1 MNKEVEG
8 MSAGAPDLRSFI
20 PPAQVI
26 EVIAALRELGNTA
39 YIAGGAVRDMVM
51 GRPRPEDWDVATSA
65 SPEQV
70 MAAFDRVIPSGVAH
84 GTVTVLDNG
93 MSIEVTTYRVDGPYL
108 DGRHPEYVRFVP
120 RIEDDLARRDFTMN
134 AMAYDPIAGELIDP
148 YGGREAIRAR
158 VITCVGEPRDRF
170 SEDKLR
176 MVRAARFA
184 AKLRFRA
191 DPRLVE
197 AARELAPQIRQVS
210 VERVYDELAKMMGT
224 RAPSLGFELLE
235 EMGITPYVL
244 PELCADVPR
253 ERRARLYAM
262 CDELPPDLV
271 ERFAVLLA
279 PLGES
284 RARQTLSRMR
294 ASNRTG
300 ADVVAIVR
308 GAQAV
313 LNSHSA
319 ADANADS
326 DPAGLA
332 GLSSYSLRLE
342 ASRIGVGN
350 LAPAVRVACIFA
362 GCSAD
367 ERRALDELVRSVVQ
381 QKPALRIRDLAV
393 DGHDVMNATGIG
405 PGPGVRLVLSALLDE
420 VLRDPALNTRER
432 LLKLA
437 RNRYQSLHSVPRSG
451 GVFMVKQPKVVV
463 APDSFKG
470 SLTARQVCE
479 AAEEGLRRVWPEAEI
494 VSVPMADGG
503 EGTVQSLV
511 DATSGRI
518 VNIDVT
524 GPLGE
529 PVAAF
534 FGVLGDGVTAVIE
547 MAAASGLPL
556 VPQGLRNPLSATT
569 RGTGELIESA
579 LDMGCRKF
587 IIGIG
592 GSATNDG
599 GAGMAQA
606 LGVRLLDE
614 HGVEIGPGG
623 AELAR
628 LTRID
633 ASGLD
638 PRASQSEFVVA
649 CDVDN
654 PLTGPRGASAVYGP
668 QKGATPEMVKILDD
682 ALKNLA
688 AVVRRDLGV
697 DVDGIPGAGAAG
709 GLGAG
714 LMAFLGASLKR
725 GIDIVVETVR
735 LREQMKGAALVIT
748 GEGRTDF
755 QTLFGKTPM
764 GVANVAKSLG
774 IPVVVISGSVAD
786 DAGGLYAHGI
796 DALMSIAKG
805 PCTIEE
811 AIAGAGPL
819 MADAAETAARLIA
832 VGLGA
837 SVGPG
842 ASLRR
847 EAGPGRE
854 TREGS
859 GFLGGLE

>member
-1 MNKEVEG
+1 
-8 MSAGAPDLRSFI
+8 MSAGESNPHCLI

-26 EVIAALRELGNTA
+26 EVIAALKELGHTA
-39 YIAGGAVRDMVM
+39 YIAGGAVRDMAM
-51 GRPRPEDWDVATSA
+51 GKPSPEDWDVATSA

-70 MAAFDRVIPSGVAH
+70 MAAFDQVIPSGAAH
-84 GTVTVLDNG
+84 GTVTVVERG

-120 RIEDDLARRDFTMN
+120 AIHDDLARRDFTIN
-134 AMAYDPIAGELIDP
+134 AMAFDPIAGELIDP
-148 YGGREAIRAR
+148 YGGRDDIQAGALR
-158 VITCVGEPRDRF
+158 CVGEPSDRF

-184 AKLRFRA
+184 AKLGFRA

-197 AARELAPQIRQVS
+197 AARGLAPQIRQVS
-210 VERVYDELAKMMGT
+210 VERVYDELAKMMKT
-224 RAPSLGFELLE
+224 RTPSLGLELLE
-235 EMGITPYVL
+235 EMGIIPHIL
-244 PELCADVPR
+244 PELCADVQR
-253 ERRARLYAM
+253 ERRGRLYVV
-262 CDELPPDLV
+262 CDELPANPV

-284 RARQTLSRMR
+284 RARQILARLR
-294 ASNRTG
+294 ASSRTG
-300 ADVVAIVR
+300 DEVAAMIR
-308 GAQAV
+308 GAEMLA
-313 LNSHSA
+313 
-319 ADANADS
+319 S
-326 DPAGLA
+326 DPAGLG
-332 GLSSYSLRLE
+332 GLSSYSLRLA
-342 ASRIGVGN
+342 ASQIGAAN
-350 LAPAVRVACIFA
+350 LAPAVRVACALA

-367 ERRALDELVRSVVQ
+367 ERRALDELVRTVVAQ
-381 QKPALRIRDLAV
+381 RPAVRIRDLAV

-405 PGPGVRLVLSALLDE
+405 PGPGVRRVLSALLDE
-420 VLRDPALNTRER
+420 VLRDPAVNTRER

-437 RNRYQSLHSVPRSG
+437 RNSYQSFHSVPRSG
-451 GVFMVKQPKVVV
+451 GVFMVKQPKVVI

-479 AAEEGLRRVWPEAEI
+479 AAEEGLRRVWPEAEV

-518 VNIDVT
+518 VSIDVT

-534 FGVLGDGVTAVIE
+534 LGVLGDGVTAVIE

-556 VPQGLRNPLSATT
+556 VPQGLRNPALATT
-569 RGTGELIESA
+569 RGTGELIRGA
-579 LDMGCRKF
+579 LDIGCRKF

-606 LGVRLLDE
+606 LGVRLLDAS
-614 HGVEIGPGG
+614 GAEIGPGG

-628 LTRID
+628 LARID
-633 ASGLD
+633 VSGLD
-638 PRASQSEFVVA
+638 PRASLSEFVVA

-668 QKGATPEMVKILDD
+668 QKGATLEMVKTLDD

-688 AVVRRDLGV
+688 SVVGRDLGV

-714 LMAFLGASLKR
+714 LVAFLGASLKR
-725 GIDIVVETVR
+725 GVDIVVEAVG
-735 LREQMKGAALVIT
+735 LREQMKGASLVIT

-764 GVANVAKSLG
+764 GVANVAKALG
-774 IPVVVISGSVAD
+774 IPVVIISGAIAD
-786 DAGGLYAHGI
+786 DARGLYAHGI

-805 PCTIEE
+805 PCTIDE
-811 AIAGAGPL
+811 AIANAAPL
-819 MADAAETAARLIA
+819 MADAAETAARLVA

-837 SVGPG
+837 SLAAAG
-842 ASLRR
+842 AGRPLGRR
-847 EAGPGRE
+847 M
-854 TREGS
+854 
-859 GFLGGLE
+859 

>member
-1 MNKEVEG
+1 
-8 MSAGAPDLRSFI
+8 MSAGESNPHCLI

-26 EVIAALRELGNTA
+26 EVIAALKELGHTA
-39 YIAGGAVRDMVM
+39 YIAGGAVRDMAM
-51 GRPRPEDWDVATSA
+51 GKPSPEDWDVATSA

-70 MAAFDRVIPSGVAH
+70 MAAFDQVIPSGAAH
-84 GTVTVLDNG
+84 GTVTVVERG

-120 RIEDDLARRDFTMN
+120 AIHDDLARRDFTIN
-134 AMAYDPIAGELIDP
+134 AMAFDPIAGELIDP
-148 YGGREAIRAR
+148 YGGRDDIQAGALR
-158 VITCVGEPRDRF
+158 CVGEPSDRF

-184 AKLRFRA
+184 AKLGFRA

-197 AARELAPQIRQVS
+197 AARGLAPQIRQVS
-210 VERVYDELAKMMGT
+210 VERVYDELAKMMKT
-224 RAPSLGFELLE
+224 RTPSLGLELLE
-235 EMGITPYVL
+235 EMGIIPHIL
-244 PELCADVPR
+244 PELCADVQR
-253 ERRARLYAM
+253 ERRGRLYVV
-262 CDELPPDLV
+262 CDELPANPV

-284 RARQTLSRMR
+284 RARQILARLR
-294 ASNRTG
+294 ASSRTG
-300 ADVVAIVR
+300 DEVAAMIR
-308 GAQAV
+308 GAEMLA
-313 LNSHSA
+313 
-319 ADANADS
+319 S
-326 DPAGLA
+326 DPAGLG
-332 GLSSYSLRLE
+332 GLSSYSLRLA
-342 ASRIGVGN
+342 ASQIGAAN
-350 LAPAVRVACIFA
+350 LAPAVRVACALA

-367 ERRALDELVRSVVQ
+367 ERRALDELVRTVVAQ
-381 QKPALRIRDLAV
+381 RPAVRIRDLAV

-405 PGPGVRLVLSALLDE
+405 PGPGVRRVLSALLDE
-420 VLRDPALNTRER
+420 VLRDPAVNTRER

-437 RNRYQSLHSVPRSG
+437 RNSYQSFHSVPRSG
-451 GVFMVKQPKVVV
+451 GVFMVKQPKVVI

-479 AAEEGLRRVWPEAEI
+479 AAEEGLRRVWPEAEV

-518 VNIDVT
+518 VSIDVT

-534 FGVLGDGVTAVIE
+534 LGVLGDGVTAVIE

-556 VPQGLRNPLSATT
+556 VPQGLRNPALATT
-569 RGTGELIESA
+569 RGTGELIRGA
-579 LDMGCRKF
+579 LDIGCRKF

-606 LGVRLLDE
+606 LGVRLLDAS
-614 HGVEIGPGG
+614 GAEIGPGG

-628 LTRID
+628 LARID
-633 ASGLD
+633 VSGLD
-638 PRASQSEFVVA
+638 PRASLSEFVVA

-668 QKGATPEMVKILDD
+668 QKGATLEMVKTLDD

-688 AVVRRDLGV
+688 SVVGRDLGV

-714 LMAFLGASLKR
+714 LVAFLGASLKR
-725 GIDIVVETVR
+725 GVDIVVETVG
-735 LREQMKGAALVIT
+735 LREQMKGASLVIT

-764 GVANVAKSLG
+764 GVANVAKALG
-774 IPVVVISGSVAD
+774 IPVVIISGAIAD
-786 DAGGLYAHGI
+786 DARGLYAHGI

-805 PCTIEE
+805 PCTIDE
-811 AIAGAGPL
+811 AIANAAPL
-819 MADAAETAARLIA
+819 MADAAETAARLVA

-837 SVGPG
+837 SLAAAG
-842 ASLRR
+842 AGRPLGRR
-847 EAGPGRE
+847 M
-854 TREGS
+854 
-859 GFLGGLE
+859 

>member
-1 MNKEVEG
+1 
-8 MSAGAPDLRSFI
+8 
-20 PPAQVI
+20 
-26 EVIAALRELGNTA
+26 
-39 YIAGGAVRDMVM
+39 
-51 GRPRPEDWDVATSA
+51 
-65 SPEQV
+65 
-70 MAAFDRVIPSGVAH
+70 MAF
-84 GTVTVLDNG
+84 
-93 MSIEVTTYRVDGPYL
+93 
-108 DGRHPEYVRFVP
+108 
-120 RIEDDLARRDFTMN
+120 
-134 AMAYDPIAGELIDP
+134 DPIAGELIDP
-148 YGGREAIRAR
+148 YGGRDDIQAGALR
-158 VITCVGEPRDRF
+158 CVGEPSDRV

-184 AKLRFRA
+184 AKLGFRA

-197 AARELAPQIRQVS
+197 AARGLAPQIRQVS
-210 VERVYDELAKMMGT
+210 VERVYDELAKMMKT
-224 RAPSLGFELLE
+224 RTPSLGLELLE
-235 EMGITPYVL
+235 EMGIIPHIL
-244 PELCADVPR
+244 PELCADVQR
-253 ERRARLYAM
+253 ERRGRLYVV
-262 CDELPPDLV
+262 CDELPANPV

-284 RARQTLSRMR
+284 RARQILARLR
-294 ASNRTG
+294 ASSRTG
-300 ADVVAIVR
+300 DEVAAMIR
-308 GAQAV
+308 GAEMLA
-313 LNSHSA
+313 
-319 ADANADS
+319 S
-326 DPAGLA
+326 DPAGLG
-332 GLSSYSLRLE
+332 GLSSYSLRLA
-342 ASRIGVGN
+342 ASQIGAAN
-350 LAPAVRVACIFA
+350 LAPAVRVACALA

-367 ERRALDELVRSVVQ
+367 ERRALDELVRTVVAQ
-381 QKPALRIRDLAV
+381 RPAVRIRDLAV

-405 PGPGVRLVLSALLDE
+405 PGPGVRRVLSALLDE
-420 VLRDPALNTRER
+420 VLRDPAVNTRER

-437 RNRYQSLHSVPRSG
+437 RNSYQSFHSVPRSG
-451 GVFMVKQPKVVV
+451 GVFMVKQPKVVI

-479 AAEEGLRRVWPEAEI
+479 AAEEGLRRVWPEAEV

-518 VNIDVT
+518 VSIDVT

-534 FGVLGDGVTAVIE
+534 LGVLGDGVTAVIE

-556 VPQGLRNPLSATT
+556 VPQGLRNPALATT
-569 RGTGELIESA
+569 RGTGELIRGA
-579 LDMGCRKF
+579 LDIGCRKF

-606 LGVRLLDE
+606 LGVRLLDAS
-614 HGVEIGPGG
+614 GAEIGPGG

-628 LTRID
+628 LARID
-633 ASGLD
+633 VSGLD
-638 PRASQSEFVVA
+638 PRASLSEFVVA

-668 QKGATPEMVKILDD
+668 QKGATLEMVKTLDD

-688 AVVRRDLGV
+688 SVVGRDLGV

-714 LMAFLGASLKR
+714 LVAFLGASLKR
-725 GIDIVVETVR
+725 GVDIVVEAVG
-735 LREQMKGAALVIT
+735 LREQMKGASLVIT

-764 GVANVAKSLG
+764 GVANVAKALG
-774 IPVVVISGSVAD
+774 IPVVIISGAIAD
-786 DAGGLYAHGI
+786 DARGLYAHGI

-805 PCTIEE
+805 PCTIDE
-811 AIAGAGPL
+811 AIANAAPL
-819 MADAAETAARLIA
+819 MADAAETAARLVA

-837 SVGPG
+837 SLAAAG
-842 ASLRR
+842 AGRPLGRR
-847 EAGPGRE
+847 M
-854 TREGS
+854 
-859 GFLGGLE
+859 

>member
-1 MNKEVEG
+1 
-8 MSAGAPDLRSFI
+8 MSADASNLNRFI

-26 EVIAALRELGNTA
+26 DVIAALKELGHTA
-39 YIAGGAVRDMVM
+39 YIAGGAVRDMLM
-51 GRPRPEDWDVATSA
+51 GEPNPEDWDVATSA

-70 MAAFDRVIPSGVAH
+70 MAVFDRVIPSGAAH
-84 GTVTVLDNG
+84 GTVTVFESG
-93 MSIEVTTYRVDGPYL
+93 MSVEVTTYRVDGPYL

-120 RIEDDLARRDFTMN
+120 AIQDDLARRDFTMN
-134 AMAYDPIAGELIDP
+134 AMAFDPIAGELIDP
-148 YGGREAIRAR
+148 YGGREDIQAGALR
-158 VITCVGEPRDRF
+158 CVGEPKDRF

-210 VERVYDELAKMMGT
+210 VERVYDELAKMMKT
-224 RAPSLGFELLE
+224 RTPSLGLELLE
-235 EMGITPYVL
+235 EMGITTYIL
-244 PELCADVPR
+244 PELCAEVQR
-253 ERRARLYAM
+253 EQRGRLYVM
-262 CDELPPDLV
+262 CDELPAEPV
-271 ERFAVLLA
+271 ERFAVLLS
-279 PLGES
+279 PLGEN
-284 RARQTLSRMR
+284 RARQMLARLR

-300 ADVVAIVR
+300 YEVAAIVR
-308 GAQAV
+308 GAQA
-313 LNSHSA
+313 LT
-319 ADANADS
+319 S
-326 DPAGLA
+326 DPSGLG
-332 GLSSYSLRLE
+332 GLSSYSLRL
-342 ASRIGVGN
+342 AAARIGAHN
-350 LAPAVRVACIFA
+350 LTRAVRVACA
-362 GCSAD
+362 LEGCSAA
-367 ERRALDELVRSVVQ
+367 ERRALDGLVRSVVAQ
-381 QKPALRIRDLAV
+381 RPAVRIRDLAV
-393 DGHDVMNATGIG
+393 DGHDVMSVTGIG
-405 PGPGVRLVLSALLDE
+405 PGPGVKRVLSALLDE
-420 VLRDPALNTRER
+420 VLRDPAMNTRER
-432 LLKLA
+432 LLELV
-437 RNRYQSLHSVPRSG
+437 RSRCQSLHSVPRFG
-451 GVFMVKQPKVVV
+451 GVFMVKQPKVVI

-470 SLTARQVCE
+470 SLTAGQVCE
-479 AAEEGLRRVWPEAEI
+479 AAEEGLRRVWPEAEV

-529 PVAAF
+529 TVAAF

-556 VPQGLRNPLSATT
+556 VPQGLRNPALATT
-569 RGTGELIESA
+569 RGTGELIRGA
-579 LDMGCRKF
+579 LDAGCRRF

-599 GAGMAQA
+599 GSGMAQA
-606 LGVRLLDE
+606 LGVRLLGE
-614 HGVEIGPGG
+614 SGAEIGPGG

-628 LTRID
+628 LARID
-633 ASGLD
+633 VSGLD

-668 QKGATPEMVKILDD
+668 QKGATPEMVKTLDD
-682 ALKNLA
+682 ALRNLA
-688 AVVRRDLGV
+688 SVVRRDLGV

-714 LMAFLGASLKR
+714 LMAFLGASLRR
-725 GIDIVVETVR
+725 GVDIVVETVR
-735 LREQMKGAALVIT
+735 LREQMKGASLVIT

-764 GVANVAKSLG
+764 GVANVAKALG
-774 IPVVVISGSVAD
+774 IPVVIISGAIAD
-786 DAGGLYAHGI
+786 DARGLYAHGI

-811 AIAGAGPL
+811 AMANAGPRV
-819 MADAAETAARLIA
+819 ADAAETAARLVAIGHGA
-832 VGLGA
+832 GLG
-837 SVGPG
+837 SRPG
-842 ASLRR
+842 GL
-847 EAGPGRE
+847 
-854 TREGS
+854 
-859 GFLGGLE
+859 LGGLCDAD

>member
-1 MNKEVEG
+1 
-8 MSAGAPDLRSFI
+8 MSAGASNHDCYI

-26 EVIAALRELGNTA
+26 EVVSALKELGHTA

-51 GRPRPEDWDVATSA
+51 GEPRPEDWDVATSA

-70 MAAFDRVIPSGVAH
+70 MAAFDRVIPSGAAH
-84 GTVTVLDNG
+84 GTVTVVESG
-93 MSIEVTTYRVDGPYL
+93 MSIEVTTYRVDGPYP

-120 RIEDDLARRDFTMN
+120 TIQDDLARRDFTIN
-134 AMAYDPIAGELIDP
+134 AMAFDPIAGELIDP
-148 YGGREAIRAR
+148 YGGRDDIQAGAIR
-158 VITCVGEPRDRF
+158 CVGDPRDRF

-184 AKLRFRA
+184 AKLMFRA
-191 DPRLVE
+191 EPRLVD
-197 AARELAPQIRQVS
+197 AARCLAPQVGQVS
-210 VERVYDELAKMMGT
+210 VERVYDELVKMMKT
-224 RAPSLGFELLE
+224 RAPSLGLELLE
-235 EMGITPYVL
+235 EMGITLHIL
-244 PELCADVPR
+244 PELCAEVQRD
-253 ERRARLYAM
+253 ERGQLYVM
-262 CDELPPDLV
+262 CDELPAEPV
-271 ERFAVLLA
+271 ERFALLLA

-284 RARQTLSRMR
+284 RARQAMARLR

-300 ADVVAIVR
+300 AEVAATVR
-308 GAQAV
+308 GAQT
-313 LNSHSA
+313 LT
-319 ADANADS
+319 S
-326 DPAGLA
+326 DPAGLG
-332 GLSSYSLRLE
+332 GLSSYSLRLA
-342 ASRIGVGN
+342 ASQIGAAN
-350 LAPAVRVACIFA
+350 LAPAVRIACALA

-367 ERRALDELVRSVVQ
+367 EGRALDERVRAVLAQ
-381 QKPALRIRDLAV
+381 RPALRIRDLAV
-393 DGHDVMNATGIG
+393 DGHDVMSATGIC
-405 PGPGVRLVLSALLDE
+405 PGPGVRRVLSALLDE
-420 VLRDPALNTRER
+420 VLRDPAINTRDR

-437 RNRYQSLHSVPRSG
+437 RNRDQSLHSVPRSG
-451 GVFMVKQPKVVV
+451 GVFVVKQPKVVI

-470 SLTARQVCE
+470 SLTARQVCQ
-479 AAEEGLRRVWPEAEI
+479 AAEEGLRRVWPEAEL

-518 VNIDVT
+518 VSIDVT

-556 VPQGLRNPLSATT
+556 VPQGLRNPLIATT
-569 RGTGELIESA
+569 RGTGELIKDA

-614 HGVEIGPGG
+614 SGAEIGPGG

-628 LTRID
+628 LARID
-633 ASGLD
+633 AAGLD

-668 QKGATPEMVKILDD
+668 QKGATPEIVRTLDD

-688 AVVRRDLGV
+688 SVIRRDLDV

-714 LMAFLGASLKR
+714 LMAFLGASLRR
-725 GIDIVVETVR
+725 GVDIVVETVQ
-735 LREQMKGAALVIT
+735 LREQMRGAALVIT

-764 GVANVAKSLG
+764 GVANVAKALG
-774 IPVVVISGSVAD
+774 IPVVIISGAVSD

-811 AIAGAGPL
+811 AIANAAPRV
-819 MADAAETAARLIA
+819 ADAAETAARLVA

-837 SVGPG
+837 SLLCPG
-842 ASLRR
+842 AGSSLGRR
-847 EAGPGRE
+847 V
-854 TREGS
+854 
-859 GFLGGLE
+859 